1 MIKMET
7 EKLYWKL
14 RKIEKRR
21 LKRRLKE
28 IEENKK

>member
-1 MIKMET
+1 MIKMEI
-7 EKLYWKL
+7 EKLYWEL